1 MPGSK
6 MKTSWKNEQVLVE
19 TGLNVL
25 RSSMSRNERW
35 RRRRER
41 LQCFVYLE
49 PYLFVLEEWSG
60 FWREFTT
67 SIPPPKE
74 SFIGLFVAILIAP
87 F

>member
-1 MPGSK
+1 MFCVRVCPEMNAGEDGGK
-6 MKTSWKNEQVLVE
+6 GYNA
-19 TGLNVL
+19 
-25 RSSMSRNERW
+25 
-35 RRRRER
+35 
-41 LQCFVYLE
+41 LE